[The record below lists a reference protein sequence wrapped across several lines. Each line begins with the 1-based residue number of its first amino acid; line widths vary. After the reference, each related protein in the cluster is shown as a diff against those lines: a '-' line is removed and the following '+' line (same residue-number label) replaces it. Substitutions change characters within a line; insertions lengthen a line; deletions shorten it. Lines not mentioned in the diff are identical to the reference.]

1 MAVMRAARLSE
12 AVSRSQEEDV
22 TAAGIG
28 ISAGEYCK
36 IQTNV
41 STDLIPFT
49 IENSRFRF
57 VGNKAKI
64 KQSSVGFSFIQK
76 Y

>member
-28 ISAGEYCK
+28 IIAGEYCN

-41 STDLIPFT
+41 STGLI
-49 IENSRFRF
+49 
-57 VGNKAKI
+57 
-64 KQSSVGFSFIQK
+64 
-76 Y
+76 